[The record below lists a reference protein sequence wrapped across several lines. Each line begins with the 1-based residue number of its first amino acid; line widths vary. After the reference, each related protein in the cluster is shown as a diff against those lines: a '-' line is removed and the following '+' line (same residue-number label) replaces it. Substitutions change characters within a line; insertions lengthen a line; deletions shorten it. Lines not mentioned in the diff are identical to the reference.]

1 MFNNLNAKKMKTT
14 KKAEELENVLNST
27 NGAVKKESPV
37 LSSDELFNIEGG
49 EDVDLDEDCYTQQ
62 CVVLA
67 SVCINVSTACI
78 VKN

>member
-1 MFNNLNAKKMKTT
+1 MFNKLNAKKMKTT
-14 KKAEELENVLNST
+14 KKTEELENVLNSI

-37 LSSDELFNIEGG
+37 LSSDELFNIVGG